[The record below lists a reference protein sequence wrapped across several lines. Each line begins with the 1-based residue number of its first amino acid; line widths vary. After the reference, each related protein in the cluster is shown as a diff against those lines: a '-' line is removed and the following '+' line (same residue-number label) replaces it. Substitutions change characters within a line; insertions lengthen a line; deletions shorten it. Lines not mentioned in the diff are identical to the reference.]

1 MQSKNL
7 LISAAGKWV
16 FALLFLLIL
25 IGLLYVL
32 TTAQLTGDPSAPG
45 QTPLGEAALSFV
57 HRTLQVSAA
66 TRAFPL
72 LALGA
77 AFLLG
82 GLHTLTPGH
91 NKTLTGAYLVGAH
104 GRLRHAVLIGSA
116 TAFSHTASAI
126 VIGTLALS
134 TAGQF
139 FSVQYLRWIGLPSGI
154 LAVILGIWLLRKYF
168 GARGE
173 HSHDYGHDHEHG
185 HSHPHDHSHD
195 HSAPDRMTL
204 GGLVALGLMHGIV
217 PTIDALAILLV
228 ALNVEQVILGIG
240 LILAYSFGIA
250 TVLIAVG
257 TLFIQT
263 QNLLLESPRFS
274 VLSRW
279 SPLLAAITVIL
290 LGLVVVVR
298 TLVSL

>member
-1 MQSKNL
+1 
-7 LISAAGKWV
+7 
-16 FALLFLLIL
+16 
-25 IGLLYVL
+25 
-32 TTAQLTGDPSAPG
+32 
-45 QTPLGEAALSFV
+45 
-57 HRTLQVSAA
+57 
-66 TRAFPL
+66 
-72 LALGA
+72 
-77 AFLLG
+77 
-82 GLHTLTPGH
+82 
-91 NKTLTGAYLVGAH
+91 
-104 GRLRHAVLIGSA
+104 
-116 TAFSHTASAI
+116 
-126 VIGTLALS
+126 
-134 TAGQF
+134 
-139 FSVQYLRWIGLPSGI
+139 
-154 LAVILGIWLLRKYF
+154 
-168 GARGE
+168 
-173 HSHDYGHDHEHG
+173 
-185 HSHPHDHSHD
+185 
-195 HSAPDRMTL
+195 MTL